1 MTAECIS
8 HRTLTVCNC
17 MEVVAPLQDFVCTRK
32 LSCLGKSCALLCRCR
47 RSGAG
52 ALLAGPYAPIS
63 RNRISMPRRG
73 AARWSRVLVLA
84 AAGQLGGASRGIG
97 AKGSGS
103 GSSFP
108 SFDSSSDSSSRSGS
122 GAGAGAGAGGGLGGG
137 GSGSYGLREWG
148 GACSR
153 GGGSGSGSSTGII
166 DGTSSGSGSGSATV
180 MKLERSTGSA
190 GGGAGFLFAATRTLG
205 NSSGAARRANQSPC
219 GVMKPAS
226 RPRAVPKTNVCTL
239 CVPRMPS
246 IFACEEDI
254 TPAREAG
261 CCQTGEGRWCFIK
274 TRDDIFSF
282 ACMHPSTSEKLGPSR
297 PCAAT

>member
-17 MEVVAPLQDFVCTRK
+17 MEVVAPLQDFVCTKK
-32 LSCLGKSCALLCRCR
+32 LSCLGKSCALLCRCM
-47 RSGAG
+47 RSGAV

-108 SFDSSSDSSSRSGS
+108 GSNSRSDSSSDSSSRSGS
-122 GAGAGAGAGGGLGGG
+122 GVGAGAGAGAGAGGGPGGG

-148 GACSR
+148 GACSS
-153 GGGSGSGSSTGII
+153 GGGSGSGSSTGIV
-166 DGTSSGSGSGSATV
+166 DGPSSGSGSGSATV

-226 RPRAVPKTNVCTL
+226 RPRAVPKTNVCAL

-246 IFACEEDI
+246 IFACDEDI
-254 TPAREAG
+254 TLASREYPRGGEAG
-261 CCQTGEGRWCFIK
+261 RCQTGEGRCFI
-274 TRDDIFSF
+274 
-282 ACMHPSTSEKLGPSR
+282 EKREGQF
-297 PCAAT
+297 

>member
-1 MTAECIS
+1 
-8 HRTLTVCNC
+8 
-17 MEVVAPLQDFVCTRK
+17 
-32 LSCLGKSCALLCRCR
+32 
-47 RSGAG
+47 
-52 ALLAGPYAPIS
+52 
-63 RNRISMPRRG
+63 MPRRG

-108 SFDSSSDSSSRSGS
+108 GSNSRSDSSSDSSSRSGS
-122 GAGAGAGAGGGLGGG
+122 GVGAGAGAGAGAGGGPGGG

-148 GACSR
+148 GACSS
-153 GGGSGSGSSTGII
+153 GGGSGSGSSTGIV
-166 DGTSSGSGSGSATV
+166 DGPSSGSGSGSATV

-274 TRDDIFSF
+274 NERRHFF
-282 ACMHPSTSEKLGPSR
+282 LCMHAPVDVGEARALAPLRSDLSAFEPEPQHAFSLSL
-297 PCAAT
+297 